1 MKGKLYL
8 VPVGEAPGDVLTTL
22 QPKLEGTFGVACAI
36 APALP
41 QPLDA
46 YRRSRGQYL
55 STKILEE
62 LGRLDLPGASRLL
75 GVVDLDLYVPELN
88 FVFGQAT
95 MGGRQALIALPR
107 LRQGFY
113 GLAEDRD
120 LFHLRVLKEAIHELG
135 HTLGLGHCR
144 DRSCVMSFS
153 NFLRDTDVKG
163 ATFCL
168 TCRSM
173 LAEQE

>member
-8 VPVGEAPGDVLTTL
+8 VPVGEVPGDVLTTL
-22 QPKLEGTFGVACAI
+22 QPELEGTFDVACAI

-41 QPLDA
+41 QPLNA
-46 YRRSRGQYL
+46 CHRSRAQYL
-55 STKILEE
+55 SSKILEE

-107 LRQGFY
+107 LRQSFY

-120 LFHLRVLKEAIHELG
+120 LFHLRVLKEAVHELG

-153 NFLRDTDVKG
+153 NSLRDTDVKG
-163 ATFCL
+163 ASFCP
-168 TCRSM
+168 TCQSV